1 MNKTAT
7 ITPVNNMIATVK
19 FNEGGKI
26 RADIIFGDYGQAMR
40 ELKDAGYRVIVQWK
54 K

>member
-7 ITPVNNMIATVK
+7 ITPVNNMMATVK
-19 FNEGGKI
+19 FSEGGKI